1 MSNIWLRVNSV
12 SVSIIAFDPNPESF
26 TYMKL
31 NIASSAL
38 SLLPVGISHFITMS
52 SLADGPDKKL
62 PPYFTMGNLNKG
74 CKHIFREV
82 KLGGG
87 GGERR

>member
-12 SVSIIAFDPNPESF
+12 SVRIIAFDPNPANF

-31 NIASSAL
+31 SIASSAL

-62 PPYFTMGNLNKG
+62 ALYFTMGNQNKG
-74 CKHIFREV
+74 SKHIFREV
-82 KLGGG
+82 KLGEGG
-87 GGERR
+87 